1 VALLGCDLIGAHRK
15 SGSFVFVLLFCLNVT
30 TPSVAQEQPT
40 PDDPPEMTL
49 AAAVGLAL
57 RNNRTI
63 KTAQVAREAQNF
75 AVRLQESLFDP
86 QVSLTTEATTTKTRQ
101 KTYSTTSVSRSEV
114 SALVNQLG
122 YAASLSPTATLKT
135 KSGTSY
141 TLQWNNS
148 FARTVDRT
156 SSTSGRPQFT
166 VDPELTIVQPL
177 LKGFGQD
184 VNTANLEISKL
195 NTKLGHLSMRNTV
208 AQVITAVVNAYWQV
222 VLDKEQLEIARH
234 ALDRARQILEINRAL
249 VASGRMAELDTVQAE
264 ADVAQ
269 KEFSLDVADN
279 TYQQAKINLLAL
291 LALPKFSDFTPSPIG
306 DIEQIEIPLGIAFDL
321 AESNRIEIAQAK
333 ISRSLAKVALVV
345 AEDGKKWDLNLTG
358 KAGSSNTRRE
368 IMDAIKGVPTDSN
381 TLSIG
386 VKLVIPFTSLAPE
399 AEVVNAK
406 GSLATAE
413 LSLAEIEQSVRV
425 DTQNAVRD
433 AVANYRQL
441 QLAQKATALA
451 ERQLEVERDKLSIG
465 RSSNFQVLSYQDTLR
480 TAQLNEISAR
490 VGYLTALAN
499 LDLALGTTLDT
510 WNVET
515 TDEDARLTTEAPQS
529 MQRLATPPGTPA
541 GALPP
546 PQDFPEVQ

>member
-1 VALLGCDLIGAHRK
+1 MRAHRK
-15 SGSFVFVLLFCLNVT
+15 PGSFVFVLLLCLNVAT
-30 TPSVAQEQPT
+30 SGVAQEQPA
-40 PDDPPEMTL
+40 PDGPPEMTL

-114 SALVNQLG
+114 SSLVNQLG
-122 YAASLSPTATLKT
+122 YAASVSPTATLKT
-135 KSGTSY
+135 KFGTSY

-148 FARTVDRT
+148 FARTVDRA
-156 SSTSGRPQFT
+156 SGTSGRPQFT
-166 VDPELTIVQPL
+166 VDPELTIEQPL
-177 LKGFGQD
+177 LKGFGRD
-184 VNTANLEISKL
+184 VNTANLEISRL
-195 NTKLGHLSMRNTV
+195 NEKLGRLSMRNTV

-222 VLDKEQLEIARH
+222 VLDKEQLDIARH

-249 VASGRMAELDTVQAE
+249 VASGRMAELDTVQTE

-279 TYQQAKINLLAL
+279 AYQQAKTTLLAL
-291 LALPKFSDFTPSPIG
+291 LALPKFIDFTPSAIG
-306 DIEQIEIPLGIAFDL
+306 DIERVEIPLGVAFNL
-321 AESNRIEIAQAK
+321 AEKNRLEIAQAQ

-345 AEDGKKWDLNLTG
+345 AEDGKKWDLLLTG
-358 KAGSSNTRRE
+358 KAGSNNTRRE

-406 GSLATAE
+406 GGLATAE
-413 LSLAEIEQSVRV
+413 LTLAETEQTVRV

-451 ERQLEVERDKLSIG
+451 EKQLVVERDKLSIG

-480 TAQLNEISAR
+480 TAQLNEVSAR

-515 TDEDARLTTEAPQS
+515 TDEDARLTTEFPQS
-529 MQRLATPPGTPA
+529 MQRLVTPPGTLG

-546 PQDFPEVQ
+546 PLGPPTTQ

>member
-1 VALLGCDLIGAHRK
+1 MLGCDLIGAHRK
-15 SGSFVFVLLFCLNVT
+15 PGSFVFVLLFCLNVAT
-30 TPSVAQEQPT
+30 SGVAQDQPT

-156 SSTSGRPQFT
+156 SGTSGRPQFT

-208 AQVITAVVNAYWQV
+208 AQVITSVVNAYWQV

-234 ALDRARQILEINRAL
+234 ALDRARQILEINQAL

-451 ERQLEVERDKLSIG
+451 ERQLVVERDKLSIG

-546 PQDFPEVQ
+546 PQDRPKVQ

>member
-1 VALLGCDLIGAHRK
+1 
-15 SGSFVFVLLFCLNVT
+15 
-30 TPSVAQEQPT
+30 
-40 PDDPPEMTL
+40 
-49 AAAVGLAL
+49 
-57 RNNRTI
+57 
-63 KTAQVAREAQNF
+63 
-75 AVRLQESLFDP
+75 
-86 QVSLTTEATTTKTRQ
+86 
-101 KTYSTTSVSRSEV
+101 
-114 SALVNQLG
+114 
-122 YAASLSPTATLKT
+122 
-135 KSGTSY
+135 
-141 TLQWNNS
+141 
-148 FARTVDRT
+148 
-156 SSTSGRPQFT
+156 
-166 VDPELTIVQPL
+166 
-177 LKGFGQD
+177 
-184 VNTANLEISKL
+184 
-195 NTKLGHLSMRNTV
+195 MRNTV
-208 AQVITAVVNAYWQV
+208 AQVITSVVNAYWQV

-234 ALDRARQILEINRAL
+234 ALDRARQVLEINRAL

-333 ISRSLAKVALVV
+333 ISRSLAKVALVA
-345 AEDGKKWDLNLTG
+345 AEDGKKWDLNLIG
-358 KAGSSNTRRE
+358 KAGSRNTRRE

-399 AEVVNAK
+399 GEVVNAK
-406 GSLATAE
+406 GSLVTAE

-451 ERQLEVERDKLSIG
+451 ERQLVVERDKLSIG

-480 TAQLNEISAR
+480 TAQLNEVSAR

-510 WNVET
+510 WNVEA

-546 PQDFPEVQ
+546 PQDLPEVQ